1 MPDFAVEEFIDVVPL
16 VNINTS
22 VAEMLRLFTLHQAGR
37 ALIVSP
43 GSMPVGVVQLQAL
56 LRYLVPPDRHPSA
69 YPVDLE
75 ALSVMVGCGV
85 EPLQIIPSHWSCEQ
99 VLQAMQGAPPSH
111 WLLQDSEGEWLG
123 LLNTERWWEFW
134 ATQTLGDRPS
144 PAGSEVHP
152 SEKVVQSAVVAMD
165 MAQSLTLPTLCQL
178 LNSLPLPLMLQTE
191 TGQVIA
197 QNHTWQSHLSDIQK
211 PEELW
216 QSLSSFL
223 AGEAG
228 DWLSSLGLEPS
239 SWLEGMR
246 SPTDRFSEFGQTLSQ
261 TQKSDPSAP
270 IPEAAATGDAAP
282 KTIPDLSPREASA
295 REALLGHHTWEVLLK
310 SMSGLQSP
318 GSCRPVPHTNTCV
331 CLCEMEEGG
340 DRIWQF
346 SGTLLGYLPPAP
358 DPTAVLIQSAATQG
372 EKLWLILAQDVTEQH
387 QVAKELAAKNAD
399 LMQLNRMKDEF
410 LACIS
415 HELRTPLTAVLG
427 LSNLLKDQMI
437 GPLNDRQAR
446 YARLIYH
453 SGRHL
458 MMIVNDILDL
468 TQIETGQLELAM
480 EPLSVATVCA
490 RALEQAKQMHL
501 FDEGED
507 LGEVVP
513 HATMPEFTL
522 KIQPS
527 LKTMVAD
534 EVRMRQMLAN
544 LLSNALKFTDGA
556 GSFGLNV
563 EEWHGWIAFTIWD
576 TGIGIPQDRQ
586 HLIFQKFQQLE
597 HPLTRRFEG
606 TGLGLVLTQRL
617 ARLHGGDVTFTSAE
631 GKGSEF
637 TLLLPPDP
645 SFRGIEP
652 RLLRQQTE
660 TWPGRYLVL
669 VVEAVPQF
677 LEDLQQPLT
686 DLGYRLAIARSG
698 TEALEKARQLQPL
711 MIFLNPVLPQLS
723 GWDVLILLRS
733 HAETCEIP
741 IIITTSR
748 NERGKA
754 FSHGANEFLS
764 VPIQPQA
771 LQQVIAA
778 VVSQLEPQPNPHLE
792 QLTILHLRPTE
803 MDHAEGFQP
812 PLPGDAPAD
821 GWPFSPWPIATDLG
835 ADDRGRSHDLATL
848 LHPYPCRLLEVD
860 DLAQADLLARVW
872 KPNLVLLDGVLPHPL
887 TFMQALGQHS
897 ALATLPLITLS
908 PENTQA
914 AHQVRDLSV
923 FPYLTL
929 WENPDLATSPN
940 VAALL
945 AMMCQV
951 AGLT

>member
-1 MPDFAVEEFIDVVPL
+1 MPGFAVEEFVDGVPL
-16 VNINTS
+16 VDINAS
-22 VAEMLRLFTLHQAGR
+22 VAEVLRLFTLHQAGR
-37 ALIVSP
+37 ALIVGP
-43 GSMPVGVVQLQAL
+43 DSMPVGVVQLQGL
-56 LRYLVPPDRHPSA
+56 LRYVVPPARHGSA
-69 YPVDLE
+69 HPVDLD
-75 ALSVMVGCGV
+75 ALPVMVACGV

-99 VLQAMQGAPPSH
+99 LLQAMQGAPSSH
-111 WLLQDSEGEWLG
+111 WLLQNAEGAWLG
-123 LLNTERWWEFW
+123 LLNPERWWEFW

-144 PAGSEVHP
+144 PEVP
-152 SEKVVQSAVVAMD
+152 EVRAAEKVVQSAVVAMD
-165 MAQSLTLPTLCQL
+165 MAQALTLPTLCQL

-191 TGQVIA
+191 SGQVMA

-211 PEELW
+211 PEDLW

-223 AGEAG
+223 AGDAG

-239 SWLEGMR
+239 SWLQGMQ
-246 SPTDRFSEFGQTLSQ
+246 SPTDRFSEFGQAPLF
-261 TQKSDPSAP
+261 DPSAP
-270 IPEAAATGDAAP
+270 MPEAAPQPGHGHASAETVLN
-282 KTIPDLSPREASA
+282 LSPREASA
-295 REALLGHHTWEVLLK
+295 REALLGHNTWEVLLK

-358 DPTAVLIQSAATQG
+358 EPSATRPHAAASQG

-437 GPLNDRQAR
+437 GPLNERQAR

-468 TQIETGQLELAM
+468 TRIETGQLELAM

-501 FDEGED
+501 FDEGEE

-522 KIQPS
+522 NIQSS
-527 LKTMVAD
+527 LETMVAD

-556 GSFGLNV
+556 GSFGLTV

-576 TGIGIPQDRQ
+576 TGIGIPHDRQ

-723 GWDVLILLRS
+723 GWDVLTLLRS
-733 HAETCEIP
+733 HEETCEIP

-748 NERGKA
+748 NDRGKA

-764 VPIQPQA
+764 VPIQPEA

-778 VVSQLEPQPNPHLE
+778 VVSQLGPQPSPQLE
-792 QLTILHLRPTE
+792 QLTILHLRPTD
-803 MDHAEGFQP
+803 MDSAERFP
-812 PLPGDAPAD
+812 PTAAGGDPPD
-821 GWPFSPWPIATDLG
+821 GSLSSQWPIATDRG
-835 ADDRGRSHDLATL
+835 ADHRGRSHDLATL
-848 LHPYPCRLLEVD
+848 LHPYPCRVLEVD
-860 DLAQADLLARVW
+860 DLDQADLLARVW

-887 TFMQALGQHS
+887 AFMQALGQHS

-914 AHQVRDLSV
+914 ANQVRDLSV

-929 WENPDLATSPN
+929 WDTPDSATPPN